1 MCVATKRI
9 QNIDNVVFSFIVSF
23 LSQISFELFLRLES
37 CVKDFFLTHVVLT
50 NNVDV
55 VYKHYFYL
63 KFEIRYRLFHFGVQL
78 YLILNLHIMKFYGT
92 GLSRFQNIRFPDV
105 NNSRVLRIKMN
116 ISCPKIYFWTK
127 LKISCA
133 NINFEDPIKYFVL
146 AWVLPTSRDVQL
158 LCCGVLLLCL

>member
-92 GLSRFQNIRFPDV
+92 GLSRLRHSDHYKTKSLKSNFYLYEVMHIDKHQNV
-105 NNSRVLRIKMN
+105 
-116 ISCPKIYFWTK
+116 
-127 LKISCA
+127 
-133 NINFEDPIKYFVL
+133 
-146 AWVLPTSRDVQL
+146 
-158 LCCGVLLLCL
+158 